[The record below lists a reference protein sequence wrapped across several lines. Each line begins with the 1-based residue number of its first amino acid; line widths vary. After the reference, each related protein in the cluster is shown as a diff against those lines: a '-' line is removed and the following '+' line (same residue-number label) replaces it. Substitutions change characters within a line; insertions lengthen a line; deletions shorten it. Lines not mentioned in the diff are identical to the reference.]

1 MEKECSHCNK
11 LLPLEEFHNLKTGKM
26 GKHSQCKTCRSIAIK
41 KLKYKRVNYGEIECT
56 LCHKT
61 KDVLEFYRDSKLS
74 LGIQS
79 CCKQCQREKIYESQS
94 KLENY
99 IDSKLNKIG
108 KYSKANGIK
117 FELTKED
124 IMEIFKCQKG
134 KCFYTDELL
143 TYYSG
148 IRLTK
153 DRYETRYNLVIS
165 RIYPDKDFTKDNIE
179 LIGKII
185 SNMKSSL
192 SRDAFLQIIGC
203 ISSKNICL

>member
-1 MEKECSHCNK
+1 
-11 LLPLEEFHNLKTGKM
+11 M
-26 GKHSQCKTCRSIAIK
+26 GKHSQCKTCRSILIK

-56 LCHKT
+56 ICHKT

-99 IDSKLNKIG
+99 IDSRLSKIR
-108 KYSKANGIK
+108 KYSKVNNIK
-117 FELTKED
+117 YELTRED
-124 IMEIFKCQKG
+124 IIQLFKSQNG

-148 IRLTK
+148 IKLTN
-153 DRYETRYNLVIS
+153 DRYETRYNMVIS
-165 RIYPDKDFTKDNIE
+165 RIFPDRDFTKDNIE

-185 SNMKSSL
+185 SNMKSSVEIPFFKLLDVYLIKYL
-192 SRDAFLQIIGC
+192 SLII
-203 ISSKNICL
+203 ISNNNVKIKTIL